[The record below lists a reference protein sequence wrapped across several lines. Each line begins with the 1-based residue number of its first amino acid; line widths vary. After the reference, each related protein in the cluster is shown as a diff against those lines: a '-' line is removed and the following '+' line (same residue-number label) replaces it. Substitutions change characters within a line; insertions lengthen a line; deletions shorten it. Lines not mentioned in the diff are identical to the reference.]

1 MIGQSSKD
9 LLVESLCSSFPAKS
23 LDMSPPSMGFEKGLI
38 SSVTCS
44 RADLSSPSHSNPD
57 DARSDAPWILACP
70 VCGDKVSGY
79 HYGLQTCESCKGFF
93 KRTVQNKKSYQCTE
107 AGVCIID
114 RVHRK
119 RCAYCRFKKCLSVG
133 MRIEAVREDRM
144 RGGRLRRSKST
155 SSPPPSSPDH
165 EGSSEVGADGEAER
179 VEVVE
184 NYPSEQPS
192 PLDPVTATTP
202 CPNQDAPASQK
213 AYWNPPTSSN
223 LCGLDSINPQAVPK
237 SESWSTPR
245 SASSSSTTITA
256 AAAPPNGPLRPFL
269 PAAATP
275 TSSHHAPYTPCSST
289 SSASIPGLY
298 EGSAPKKEA
307 VPPPDNG
314 AYLAPTTSEP
324 PPDIALMGA
333 SGSGSGGQTPIPPAE
348 ELQYYPRNTSASST
362 SQSGPVMWSSRKSPT
377 FRLADYYRPAPSQSQ
392 PLKNSGRFDQVD
404 AGGFY
409 AVDSSMAAEPEN
421 LEETL
426 EEIAELEGELSSD
439 DEASMAEGSGELRF
453 SNGIKATASAA
464 ASVPFE
470 GINFA
475 QLFSASNAHS
485 EKLIALAKQFYPKLK
500 EYLIR
505 ASTQG
510 EMGLNSVEG
519 GFLSSDNGSG
529 PDGLGLATAASDS
542 PLDNILCKLSSML
555 EDCLFHMVDWVN
567 RTEIFRVIRVE
578 DKMQL
583 LYSSWSEVIVI
594 EFLQCVILNLRTE
607 DRSDMLKA
615 GTGSPR
621 EPSNRDL
628 HYLVKELMEYL
639 LPPDDDNQRIRDLI
653 ARFSALGLSSH
664 EFTCLKFLVIF
675 NPYKHDVNLTSS
687 LEYVRE
693 VQADLCHFLL
703 RAARR
708 AIKQRPPPPPAFP
721 AFPTHA
727 ASTLATIAASERLGR
742 LLSHLTE
749 VKHVAFQL
757 ESFLVARYYASC
769 IPNESLLTEMLL
781 TKRGCGR
788 TPVAP
793 PQPQPSP
800 LTPSTSSGY
809 GFAASFPPSHLKR
822 DPNGYTPLPP
832 PPPPWRPGSGGRED
846 LPSTSYLAAS
856 TPAQYFPPT
865 SHSVASSDYPSSQPQ
880 PQPQDQSFFMPPAPP
895 PPQPPQQQHQ
905 PHTSSASTKPQ
916 DLSAVLFRLARRG
929 RVERL
934 QGLVTQC
941 LATDESTASSS
952 SVPTGAATLYLLAS
966 TVDPCGRRLLHVAC
980 QHGRM
985 KMVRYLVEVG
995 LPIEVYDKEGNT
1007 PVHFCI
1013 NYGLKRRR
1021 YSKCCKLLACLME
1034 SNLELLYV
1042 RNNLGTPPS
1051 LLLEQLWLLASSK
1064 ERTKGDAILM
1074 QCSLRGDLFGKIRP
1088 PKRRC
1093 NDAISEDAWQER
1105 LLDELS
1111 ADFPRHEEYFQGFS
1125 DAGASSGDFFE
1136 DIRKEYERKKS
1147 RCMHRAQPKSNQP
1160 SANTTHTTASM
1171 RDDEFRRR
1179 HAEGLRSRNLA
1190 SPTSN
1195 LGVSVLSYEW
1205 YSEQWQKFLRS
1216 GTSQDIPWPPVKVG
1230 DTEELLRCSIW
1241 VALVGVQML
1250 AEPLDEWIAVIRTCK
1265 YLPEYELSK
1274 LCDYVSDLLIE
1285 ECNVQPV
1292 STPVTVCGDI
1302 HGQFYDLLKLFQVG
1316 GELPSTNY
1324 IFMGDFVDRG
1334 YYSLETFTLLM
1345 ALKARYPDKITLL
1358 RGNHESRQIT
1368 QVYGFYDECITKYG
1382 NATPWKNCCKVFDLL
1397 TIAALIDETIL
1408 CVHGGLSPE
1417 TKTIDQIRIIDRN
1430 VEIPHSGPL
1439 SDLLW
1444 SDPDNVSTWT
1454 VSPRGAGFLFG
1465 EEITEK
1471 FVALNGLDF
1480 ICRAHQLVLEGHKSM
1495 FDGKLITV
1503 WSAPN
1508 YCYRCGNI
1516 ASVLDIQTP
1525 TEYTFKEFAA
1535 VPDTERI
1542 VPPARVTPYFL

>member
-1 MIGQSSKD
+1 MSHASLSPEAYDLDQEQWNTSERKGLVSSIA
-9 LLVESLCSSFPAKS
+9 CSSTA
-23 LDMSPPSMGFEKGLI
+23 
-38 SSVTCS
+38 
-44 RADLSSPSHSNPD
+44 LSSPSHSNLD
-57 DARSDAPWILACP
+57 DTRPDAPWILACP

-114 RVHRK
+114 RIHRK

-155 SSPPPSSPDH
+155 SSPPPSSPDN
-165 EGSSEVGADGEAER
+165 EGSSGVGGDGEAEEA
-179 VEVVE
+179 EVAE

-192 PLDPVTATTP
+192 PIEPTSATTP
-202 CPNQDAPASQK
+202 CPNQDAPTSQK

-223 LCGLDSINPQAVPK
+223 LCGLDPINPQSVSK
-237 SESWSTPR
+237 SENWSASK
-245 SASSSSTTITA
+245 SASSSSTTITV

-314 AYLAPTTSEP
+314 AYLAPTSSEP
-324 PPDIALMGA
+324 APDIALLGA
-333 SGSGSGGQTPIPPAE
+333 SSSGSGGQTPIPSAE

-362 SQSGPVMWSSRKSPT
+362 SQSGGVMWSSRKSPT
-377 FRLADYYRPAPSQSQ
+377 FRLSDYYRSAPSHSQS
-392 PLKNSGRFDQVD
+392 LKSSGRFDQVEG
-404 AGGFY
+404 GGFY
-409 AVDSSMAAEPEN
+409 TVDSSMATDPEN

-426 EEIAELEGELSSD
+426 EEIAELEGDLSSE
-439 DEASMAEGSGELRF
+439 DEASMAEGGGELRF
-453 SNGIKATASAA
+453 SNGIKAPASAA

-505 ASTQG
+505 ASTQA
-510 EMGLNSVEG
+510 EIGLNPVEG
-519 GFLSSDNGSG
+519 GFMSPNNGGG
-529 PDGLGLATAASDS
+529 PDGLSLAAAAPDS

-607 DRSDMLKA
+607 DRSDMMKA
-615 GTGSPR
+615 GADSPR

-675 NPYKHDVNLTSS
+675 NPYKHVEIFASSGRVNDLMRSHCACVPFYRLLRHAGGVALGSSTYAFARARSSYTFTSSLIFFAFNSVLMSFRLDVNLTSS

-708 AIKQRPPPPPAFP
+708 TIKQRPPPPPAFP
-721 AFPTHA
+721 TFPTHA

-781 TKRGCGR
+781 TKRGCGGGGR

-793 PQPQPSP
+793 PQPQPTP
-800 LTPSTSSGY
+800 LTPSAPSGY
-809 GFAASFPPSHLKR
+809 GFAASFPPPHLKR

-846 LPSTSYLAAS
+846 LPSTSYPTAA

-865 SHSVASSDYPSSQPQ
+865 PHSVASSDYQSSQ

-895 PPQPPQQQHQ
+895 PPQAQQQQHQ
-905 PHTSSASTKPQ
+905 PHTSSAS
-916 DLSAVLFRLARRG
+916 
-929 RVERL
+929 
-934 QGLVTQC
+934 
-941 LATDESTASSS
+941 
-952 SVPTGAATLYLLAS
+952 
-966 TVDPCGRRLLHVAC
+966 
-980 QHGRM
+980 
-985 KMVRYLVEVG
+985 
-995 LPIEVYDKEGNT
+995 
-1007 PVHFCI
+1007 
-1013 NYGLKRRR
+1013 
-1021 YSKCCKLLACLME
+1021 
-1034 SNLELLYV
+1034 
-1042 RNNLGTPPS
+1042 
-1051 LLLEQLWLLASSK
+1051 
-1064 ERTKGDAILM
+1064 
-1074 QCSLRGDLFGKIRP
+1074 
-1088 PKRRC
+1088 
-1093 NDAISEDAWQER
+1093 
-1105 LLDELS
+1105 
-1111 ADFPRHEEYFQGFS
+1111 
-1125 DAGASSGDFFE
+1125 
-1136 DIRKEYERKKS
+1136 
-1147 RCMHRAQPKSNQP
+1147 
-1160 SANTTHTTASM
+1160 
-1171 RDDEFRRR
+1171 
-1179 HAEGLRSRNLA
+1179 
-1190 SPTSN
+1190 
-1195 LGVSVLSYEW
+1195 
-1205 YSEQWQKFLRS
+1205 
-1216 GTSQDIPWPPVKVG
+1216 
-1230 DTEELLRCSIW
+1230 
-1241 VALVGVQML
+1241 
-1250 AEPLDEWIAVIRTCK
+1250 VI
-1265 YLPEYELSK
+1265 
-1274 LCDYVSDLLIE
+1274 
-1285 ECNVQPV
+1285 
-1292 STPVTVCGDI
+1292 
-1302 HGQFYDLLKLFQVG
+1302 
-1316 GELPSTNY
+1316 
-1324 IFMGDFVDRG
+1324 
-1334 YYSLETFTLLM
+1334 
-1345 ALKARYPDKITLL
+1345 
-1358 RGNHESRQIT
+1358 
-1368 QVYGFYDECITKYG
+1368 
-1382 NATPWKNCCKVFDLL
+1382 
-1397 TIAALIDETIL
+1397 
-1408 CVHGGLSPE
+1408 
-1417 TKTIDQIRIIDRN
+1417 
-1430 VEIPHSGPL
+1430 
-1439 SDLLW
+1439 
-1444 SDPDNVSTWT
+1444 
-1454 VSPRGAGFLFG
+1454 
-1465 EEITEK
+1465 
-1471 FVALNGLDF
+1471 
-1480 ICRAHQLVLEGHKSM
+1480 
-1495 FDGKLITV
+1495 
-1503 WSAPN
+1503 
-1508 YCYRCGNI
+1508 
-1516 ASVLDIQTP
+1516 
-1525 TEYTFKEFAA
+1525 
-1535 VPDTERI
+1535 
-1542 VPPARVTPYFL
+1542 